1 MRKKIFVKYLQI
13 KWVVPSL
20 HEKIKREILKKPHG
34 KFNYSLTTYILT
46 KALLCCTSESSKE

>member
-20 HEKIKREILKKPHG
+20 HEKIKREILKK
-34 KFNYSLTTYILT
+34 
-46 KALLCCTSESSKE
+46 TSWEIQLFSYNLHTNKSIVMLYK